1 MLRLLQWPIRAQENS
16 KAKGEEPMRVKIKET
31 WKRREMWENN
41 GDENTIGLRFLSY
54 WLRQWREF
62 IPGPITEGGRIYI
75 KIILDLDYF
84 RNNGK
89 LA

>member
-16 KAKGEEPMRVKIKET
+16 KAKGEEPMRDKIKET

-62 IPGPITEGGRIYI
+62 IPGPIREGVRFIS
-75 KIILDLDYF
+75 K
-84 RNNGK
+84 
-89 LA
+89 

>member
-16 KAKGEEPMRVKIKET
+16 KAKGEEPMRDKIKET
-31 WKRREMWENN
+31 RKRREMWENN

-62 IPGPITEGGRIYI
+62 IPGPIREGVRFIS
-75 KIILDLDYF
+75 K
-84 RNNGK
+84 
-89 LA
+89 